1 MNENA
6 NADAAP
12 EAIEGSAKRT
22 HVPAEFADSAAGVR
36 AADAEIRTALA
47 DAGITWQQYPRRD
60 WNGNAKGSATA
71 KAFAM
76 QGILKYHGLAD
87 WHWRTAFVPSISVNN
102 DAAYTITR
110 VDFEPGLITDILTID
125 GKPTEGRP
133 LERVT
138 RVLHHIRVLAGSTS
152 GARVQSRN
160 VLTAGIAAKSLGT
173 SAAAGAALATAAL
186 AAALGPEAARNLRL
200 VSCSARLLAGS
211 ACRSTVGGLAL
222 WLSYPGIV
230 HDDCFAVRMDDAE
243 QLADLRLLTVP
254 LESRAGL
261 QTEQAH
267 RVAPSSA
274 FFRAWMQTRR
284 DDVLACLRAT
294 SRGDWEALGR
304 LAEVDSMRLHGVTM
318 SADRE
323 QPLVA
328 WEPENISLF
337 HMCHR
342 LRAKGVPVY
351 FSTDTGPTTVFLTH
365 ADYQHEVMQSIS
377 ALRLGV
383 EIIPGHVAGP
393 ATLLPPEHEEAVGL

>member
-1 MNENA
+1 MNEHA
-6 NADAAP
+6 NTDAAP
-12 EAIEGSAKRT
+12 EAIESSAERT
-22 HVPAEFADSAAGVR
+22 HVPAEFADSTAGMR
-36 AADAEIRTALA
+36 AADAKIRTALV

-60 WNGNAKGSATA
+60 WIDNAEGSATA

-87 WHWRTAFVPSISVNN
+87 WHWRTAFMPSISVNN
-102 DAAYTITR
+102 DAAYTVTR
-110 VDFEPGLITDILTID
+110 VDFEPGLTTDILTID

-138 RVLHHIRVLAGSTS
+138 RVLHHVRALAGNTS

-160 VLTAGIAAKSLGT
+160 VLTAGIAAKGLGT

-186 AAALGPEAARNLRL
+186 AAALGPEAARNQRL

-211 ACRSTVGGLAL
+211 ACRSAVGGLAL
-222 WLSYPGIV
+222 WLSYPGIA
-230 HDDCFAVRMDDAE
+230 HNDCFAVRMDATE

-254 LESRAGL
+254 LESRTGL

-267 RVAPSSA
+267 CAAPSSA

-304 LAEVDSMRLHGVTM
+304 LAEMDSMRLHGVTM
-318 SADRE
+318 SAGRE
-323 QPLVA
+323 HALVA

-377 ALRLGV
+377 ALGLGV

-393 ATLLPPEHEEAVGL
+393 ATLLPPEHEEAAGL

>member
-1 MNENA
+1 MNKHA

-12 EAIEGSAKRT
+12 EAIESSGERT

-47 DAGITWQQYPRRD
+47 DAGITWQQCPRRN
-60 WNGNAKGSATA
+60 WNGNAEGSATA

-160 VLTAGIAAKSLGT
+160 VLTAGIAAKGLGT

-267 RVAPSSA
+267 RVALSSA